1 MAFNNLTA
9 DIGACDAGEAFG
21 EANTI
26 LSAPNNQGVVGRF
39 VKMSNG
45 KLVPITSKD
54 DAWAGVLLRS
64 ITDPVD
70 GALQEYP
77 ITDYLVEGNASV
89 EALPVAT
96 LPAVGAKVFMTP
108 DGRVAEAADTGPA
121 NTEINATFIREIRTN
136 VWFLKV
142 G

>member
-9 DIGACDAGEAFG
+9 NTGPCDAGEAFG

-70 GALQEYP
+70 GASQEYP

-136 VWFLKV
+136 VWFRQV

>member
-1 MAFNNLTA
+1 MAFNNLA
-9 DIGACDAGEAFG
+9 ANIGPCDAGEAFG
-21 EANTI
+21 DTNTI

-45 KLVPITSKD
+45 KLVPITGKD
-54 DAWAGVLLRS
+54 DVWAGVLLRS

-77 ITDYLVEGNASV
+77 IADYLVEGNASV

-136 VWFLKV
+136 VWFLQV

>member
-9 DIGACDAGEAFG
+9 DIGCDAGEAFG
-21 EANTI
+21 DTNTI

-45 KLVPITSKD
+45 KLVPITGKD

-121 NTEINATFIREIRTN
+121 NTEINATFIREIKEN
-136 VWFLKV
+136 VWFLQV

>member
-1 MAFNNLTA
+1 MAFNNLA
-9 DIGACDAGEAFG
+9 ANIEPCDAGEVFG
-21 EANTI
+21 DANTI

-45 KLVPITSKD
+45 KLVPITGKD
-54 DAWAGVLLRS
+54 DVWAGVLLRS

-121 NTEINATFIREIRTN
+121 NTEINATFIREIKEN
-136 VWFLKV
+136 VWFLQV

>member
-9 DIGACDAGEAFG
+9 DIGPCDAGEAFG
-21 EANTI
+21 DTNTI

-39 VKMSNG
+39 VKMSSG

-64 ITDPVD
+64 ITAVD

-136 VWFLKV
+136 VWFLQV